1 MSLIDDVRG
10 EIKTAKKLRLP
21 WWGVLCV
28 VIGSFLC
35 AELFDKFGK
44 LDLVVPILN
53 TIVVLGFILALKRKL
68 WRHAWFWVTMFLIA
82 LIHVPL
88 ILFVPW
94 GTKWVP
100 ALVIAV
106 IDSADFCLILW
117 IISAVGKFM
126 TGRKPPRIALRMTY
140 ELTSR
145 PPFDAT
151 MLRMDRRCLRHRL

>member
-1 MSLIDDVRG
+1 MSLVDDVRG
-10 EIKTAKKLRLP
+10 EITTAKSYVP

-28 VIGSFLC
+28 VIGSYLC
-35 AELFDKFGK
+35 AELLDKLGK

-53 TIVVLGFILALKRKL
+53 TVVVLGFMLALKRKL
-68 WRHAWFWVTMFLIA
+68 WQHAWFWVTMFLIA

-100 ALVIAV
+100 ALAIAV

-117 IISAVGKFM
+117 IISAVGKFNGDQK
-126 TGRKPPRIALRMTY
+126 TDDVRADSL
-140 ELTSR
+140 
-145 PPFDAT
+145 
-151 MLRMDRRCLRHRL
+151 